1 MSLQTELKRMKSKPL
16 SKRARQALLAALL
29 LLPMVLQGTPPA
41 PPDTDTLRGWIREM
55 KVSARGPFARIRWF
69 CRDGTR
75 LPPASD
81 ACEKHGG
88 GVQHGEWSEKTL
100 AIRAA
105 GYQIATVLA
114 DIEPQ
119 SFLATADAADTL
131 RQMLLEQFLISADD
145 GWILREARFYRGAF
159 QPDDEARSGRALLLA
174 MGRDA
179 QWRRRNFATLR
190 EAARWL
196 PHGGTTARVTQ
207 VRSLSNTL
215 AADDSG
221 FEALRNKIHVRPDAE
236 DAARV
241 RAYAARRGTPAL
253 ATYYRE
259 LAQLIDAVYHIDRR
273 AELDT
278 LAGQMRTP
286 GLGAALRDRLKT
298 LGEASDPAA
307 RLHSSGQLLAAL
319 RDHLS
324 ESDRDTLP
332 ALDASLLLETETFAA
347 ASALRPRLASA
358 SRRTRLVWLDH
369 LTEALYGTGLLSRRQ
384 RDALQQS
391 LAKLRERDLPVSTYR
406 AEVQYLTQATRWADR
421 RLRLDFGETLARFQA
436 IEPLAAR
443 YADDRLR
450 ASPLLV
456 YAEIADGMLR
466 DANRLAG
473 IRHTVFGETV
483 VSGLH
488 PLNPGLAR
496 GPLYLADSGVA
507 DPHGIYI
514 VPEVTA
520 ELPPVAGIL
529 TRTAGNAVS
538 HVQLLARNLGIPNV
552 VVDEALMGVLQ
563 RRLGQSVVLAVSP
576 KGIVRIFEDGP
587 QWDSLFSDGS
597 GATEPLLQPDLA
609 RLDLA
614 TRRII
619 PLEQMREEDAGR
631 RAGPKAAHL
640 GELKYRYPQAVGDG
654 LVIPFGVFNALLD
667 RPVRPEGP
675 SMRQWI
681 ADEHWRLA
689 AWSGDRAAKPQAVA
703 AFLEAAR
710 DWIHHT
716 DPGQAF
722 REQLRAAM
730 QTTFGE
736 DGTYGVFVRSDT
748 NVEDLPGF
756 TGAGLNLTV
765 PNVISFER
773 VLEAIQQVWA
783 SPFTERAYGWRQA
796 SMNNPVED
804 VYPSVLL
811 LRSVPVEKSGV
822 LVTVDIDTGR
832 AGSLSIAVN
841 EGIGGAVAGQL
852 AEELRV
858 DVTTGEVRLLAEAA
872 QPTRQVLRPGGGL
885 ERVPASGGERVL
897 TDREI
902 ERLMMLAADLPRH
915 FASLRDA
922 AGVAVPADVEF
933 GFLRGEL
940 KLFQVRPFAESKA
953 TLGNAYLIAL
963 DRALE
968 DRGGR
973 TVTLDQVP

>member
-1 MSLQTELKRMKSKPL
+1 MKPTL
-16 SKRARQALLAALL
+16 RSKRPQQTLLAALL
-29 LLPMVLQGTPPA
+29 LLPIALQGTAPA
-41 PPDTDTLRGWIREM
+41 PPDTDTLRGWIQEM

-81 ACEKHGG
+81 ACEKRGG
-88 GVQHGEWSEKTL
+88 GVQHGEWSDRTL

-105 GYQIATVLA
+105 GYRIATVLA
-114 DIEPQ
+114 DVEPQ
-119 SFLATADAADTL
+119 AFLASADAADTL

-145 GWILREARFYRGAF
+145 GWILRQARFYRGAL

-174 MGRDA
+174 MGNDPA
-179 QWRRRNFATLR
+179 WRQRGFATLR

-196 PHGGTTARVTQ
+196 PHGGTSAGVTQ
-207 VRSLSNTL
+207 VRSLSNSL
-215 AADDSG
+215 AADDRD

-241 RAYAARRGTPAL
+241 RAYAARQGTRAL
-253 ATYYRE
+253 AAYYEE
-259 LAQLIDAVYHIDRR
+259 LAQRIDAVYRVDRR
-273 AELDT
+273 AELDA
-278 LAGQMRTP
+278 LAGQMRTT
-286 GLGAALRDRLKT
+286 GLRAALRARLKE
-298 LGEASDPAA
+298 LGEASDPAV
-307 RLHSSGQLLAAL
+307 RLQSSAQLLAAL

-324 ESDRDTLP
+324 ESGRDTLP
-332 ALDASLLLETETFAA
+332 ALDASLLLETETLAA
-347 ASALRPRLASA
+347 ASALRPRLTSA
-358 SRRTRLVWLDH
+358 SRRTRLLWLGH
-369 LTEALYGTGLLSRRQ
+369 LTEALYGTGLLSQRQ

-391 LAKLRERDLPVSTYR
+391 LAKLRERDPTVSTYR

-456 YAEIADGMLR
+456 HAEIADGMLR

-473 IRHTVFGETV
+473 IRHMVFGETV

-496 GPLYLADSGVA
+496 GPLRLAESGVA

-514 VPEVTA
+514 TPEVTA
-520 ELPPVAGIL
+520 EFPPVAGIL

-576 KGIVRIFEDGP
+576 RGIVRIFEDGP
-587 QWDSLFSDGS
+587 QWDSLFSDGG
-597 GATEPLLQPDLA
+597 GATGPLLQPDLA

-619 PLEQMREEDAGR
+619 PLEQMREADAGR

-640 GELKYRYPQAVGDG
+640 GELKYRYPQAVAEG

-675 SMRQWI
+675 SMRRWI
-681 ADEHWRLA
+681 ADEHRRLA
-689 AWSGDRAAKPQAVA
+689 AWSGDPAAKPQAVA
-703 AFLEAAR
+703 VFLETVR
-710 DWIHHT
+710 DWIHHA
-716 DPGQAF
+716 DPGADF
-722 REQLRAAM
+722 RAQLRAAM

-736 DGTYGVFVRSDT
+736 DSTYGVFVRSDT

-765 PNVISFER
+765 PNVIGFER
-773 VLEAIQQVWA
+773 ILEAIHQVWA

-796 SMNNPVED
+796 RITNPVEN

-811 LRSVPVEKSGV
+811 LRSVAVEKSGV
-822 LVTVDIDTGR
+822 LVTVDIDTGQ

-841 EGIGGAVAGQL
+841 EGIGGAVAGQR

-885 ERVPASGGERVL
+885 ERVPVSGGERVL

-902 ERLMMLAADLPRH
+902 EKLITLAADLPRH

-922 AGVAVPADVEF
+922 AGVPVPADVEF

-953 TLGNAYLIAL
+953 TLGNAYLIGL
-963 DRALE
+963 DHARE
-968 DRGGR
+968 DIDGR